1 MEIIKDWQKLLQL
14 STIKDYFPALALAP
28 ITDHDYCFCGN
39 IRATTSTLQH
49 LLQPDPFHKLIWL
62 DEIHMFHHSLKLW
75 IRNKTMLLYLIKHH
89 CIDLIW
95 NWVKHNNFDTV
106 FRTKWRHRPAV
117 QQLTCRQRR
126 GFLKSPNKEMR
137 DITRNYS

>member
-14 STIKDYFPALALAP
+14 STIKHYFPPATG
-28 ITDHDYCFCGN
+28 TDHWSWLLLLRRHPSN
-39 IRATTSTLQH
+39 H
-49 LLQPDPFHKLIWL
+49 LQPTPSSPKVNLWL
-62 DEIHMFHHSLKLW
+62 DEIHMFHNSLKLW
-75 IRNKTMLLYLIKHH
+75 IRNKTVLLYLIKHL

-95 NWVKHNNFDTV
+95 NWEKHNNFDTV

-117 QQLTCRQRR
+117 QQLPCRQRR
-126 GFLKSPNKEMR
+126 GFLKSSNKEMR